1 MAKQDP
7 RNALF
12 IDAYKDGP
20 EVLVILKGRLVLENC
35 ESARARLFEV
45 LHSDIQKLYLYLGRL
60 EFVDSSGWG
69 SMVEIKMA
77 ANRNQTSMYFLSPT
91 KRVMDIFRITKLE
104 TIFEIMS
111 TEEAEEVRRRIIRR
125 NNLLFRDTPDESQSR
140 MNTEAGG
147 QGDDSKIRQAPPR
160 AAASPPELPTAAR
173 DVKKLSRDAVEHLRQ
188 GDLERAIDA
197 FKRVIEINPDDLSSL
212 NNLAVLYEKRPEWRE
227 QALATWNRVHS
238 LSEKRNDRKHLERAE
253 KHLEALR
260 NA

>member
-1 MAKQDP
+1 MPKQDP
-7 RNALF
+7 RSALF
-12 IDAYKDGP
+12 IDAYKDGA

-69 SMVEIKMA
+69 SMVELKMA

-104 TIFEIMS
+104 TIFEILNN
-111 TEEAEEVRRRIIRR
+111 EEAEEVRRRIIRR
-125 NNLLFRDTPDESQSR
+125 DNLLFRDTPDESQSR
-140 MNTEAGG
+140 MNTEAGA
-147 QGDDSKIRQAPPR
+147 QGEDSRIRPVGS
-160 AAASPPELPTAAR
+160 ASPPRGVPEAAR

-188 GDLERAIDA
+188 GELERAIDV

-227 QALATWNRVHS
+227 QALATWNRVRS
-238 LSEKRNDRKHLERAE
+238 LSEKRNDAKHLERAE

-260 NA
+260 NP